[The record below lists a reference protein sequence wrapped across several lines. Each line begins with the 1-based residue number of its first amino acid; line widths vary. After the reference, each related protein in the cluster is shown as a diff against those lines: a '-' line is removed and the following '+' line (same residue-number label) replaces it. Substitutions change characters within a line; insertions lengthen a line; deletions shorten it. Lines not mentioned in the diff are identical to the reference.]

1 MTPSP
6 SHTSRGRAPL
16 AAVAVALGLSGLPV
30 AATVSAE
37 SFTEAVVQRA
47 IDSRPAEHAGAA
59 ARNRTEP
66 SEAEASA
73 TATQATAKA
82 EGGAP
87 ALPGRRLQE
96 AAIPGTCASDQLAE
110 RGQAAMQSCC
120 AGGEAEC
127 TQLPERC
134 IGPGSFFFFFFL
146 R

>member
-1 MTPSP
+1 
-6 SHTSRGRAPL
+6 
-16 AAVAVALGLSGLPV
+16 V

-87 ALPGRRLQE
+87 ALGHARRLQE
-96 AAIPGTCASDQLAE
+96 TAIPGTCASDQLAE

-134 IGPGSFFFFFFL
+134 IGPGSFFFFFL

>member
-1 MTPSP
+1 M
-6 SHTSRGRAPL
+6 
-16 AAVAVALGLSGLPV
+16 ALGLSGLPV
-30 AATVSAE
+30 AAIVSAE

-47 IDSRPAEHAGAA
+47 IDSRPAEHGGAA

-73 TATQATAKA
+73 TAMQATAKA
-82 EGGAP
+82 EDGAP
-87 ALPGRRLQE
+87 ALGHARRLQE
-96 AAIPGTCASDQLAE
+96 TAIPGTCASDQLAE

-134 IGPGSFFFFFFL
+134 IGPGSFFFFFFCFFL